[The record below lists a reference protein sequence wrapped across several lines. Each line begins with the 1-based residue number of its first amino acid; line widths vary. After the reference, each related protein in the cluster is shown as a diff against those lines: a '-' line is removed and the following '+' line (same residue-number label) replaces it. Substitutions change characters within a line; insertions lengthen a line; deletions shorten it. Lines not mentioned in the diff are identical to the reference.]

1 LLYVQ
6 EGLADIWK
14 KNIIEDLE
22 NNSLVFATMKEFLT
36 DFKQEFGR
44 GDDKMIKVDQE
55 SRIIEEFVQKFK
67 RAVRESRYER

>member
-1 LLYVQ
+1 LPYVQ